1 MAAKDGAGGVD
12 APEVSAANDLHFAAR
27 RAGTSGESAARGSGS
42 SSSASDCVAAEG
54 DEGVKAAASPV
65 SAGVSAGQAGESKR
79 PAGGVSRR
87 GFVLGSAGGAA
98 MLALGLV
105 KFAPQTALVRPPG
118 GQDADRLLG
127 MCIRCGKCM
136 EVCPNGVIA
145 PAHIEDGVVGVRTPR
160 LSFSRSKAQLG
171 DLVGWCDHCDSA
183 AGGNPRC
190 AQVCPSGALDL
201 PPGSTFD
208 TMRLGC
214 ATINHDWCLAWRL
227 KGCTIC
233 LNACPLGA
241 ISFDSNNRPVVDER
255 LCNGCGA
262 CEQACVSLESTSI
275 GQDENNKH
283 MTARAITVQALER

>member
-1 MAAKDGAGGVD
+1 M
-12 APEVSAANDLHFAAR
+12 
-27 RAGTSGESAARGSGS
+27 
-42 SSSASDCVAAEG
+42 
-54 DEGVKAAASPV
+54 
-65 SAGVSAGQAGESKR
+65 
-79 PAGGVSRR
+79 SRR

-145 PAHIEDGVVGVRTPR
+145 PAHIEDGVVGVRTSR

-201 PPGSTFD
+201 PAGSTFD

-241 ISFDSNNRPVVDER
+241 ISFDSNKRPVVDER

>member
-1 MAAKDGAGGVD
+1 MAAKDDAGGVS
-12 APEVSAANDLHFAAR
+12 APEAAVAGDLHAAPREAGIGDASAAGV
-27 RAGTSGESAARGSGS
+27 AGA
-42 SSSASDCVAAEG
+42 SAS
-54 DEGVKAAASPV
+54 ASP
-65 SAGVSAGQAGESKR
+65 SEGGGVSAGQAGESKR

-105 KFAPQTALVRPPG
+105 KFAPQTALVRPP
-118 GQDADRLLG
+118 
-127 MCIRCGKCM
+127 
-136 EVCPNGVIA
+136 
-145 PAHIEDGVVGVRTPR
+145 R

-201 PPGSTFD
+201 PAGSTFD

-241 ISFDSNNRPVVDER
+241 ISFDSNKRPVVDER

>member
-1 MAAKDGAGGVD
+1 MAAKDDAGGVGVPAATAGD
-12 APEVSAANDLHFAAR
+12 LRSALRAGGADGASAAEAAG
-27 RAGTSGESAARGSGS
+27 ASAADGS
-42 SSSASDCVAAEG
+42 
-54 DEGVKAAASPV
+54 V
-65 SAGVSAGQAGESKR
+65 SAGRAGESRR

-171 DLVGWCDHCDSA
+171 DLAGWCDHCDAA

-201 PPGSTFD
+201 PAGSTFD

-241 ISFDSNNRPVVDER
+241 ISFDSNNRPVVDEQ